1 MLNKGNSLQNTRTGG
16 MAENKTTLLF
26 SKWGTDGSGEECQH
40 LCWGYFLFYGC
51 FLGDASECCGE
62 SPGPSLSASCLS
74 TWAGDTKPD
83 IVFKSSHRKLIKR
96 QYDFVFFLLPL
107 VSFCSYIHV
116 YDLALCSYDIM
127 RSIWLLYK
135 YPHVFLLY
143 NKYWGYYYK
152 TQHWSCNCFVT
163 KLYWHDLKGVA
174 VVKKRGTTDQNKL
187 LTLYWQSLNFPLQG
201 QTVCWHGLQF
211 LAWRGHVWQ

>member
-1 MLNKGNSLQNTRTGG
+1 MVVVRNVSICVEDIFCF
-16 MAENKTTLLF
+16 MAVYWEMPASAVVRALGL
-26 SKWGTDGSGEECQH
+26 
-40 LCWGYFLFYGC
+40 GY
-51 FLGDASECCGE
+51 S
-62 SPGPSLSASCLS
+62 PSLSASCLS
-74 TWAGDTKPD
+74 TWAGDTTPD
-83 IVFKSSHRKLIKR
+83 IVFKSSHRKLVKR

-211 LAWRGHVWQ
+211 WGLTWPCFTVRWSGSPLFKNE